1 MGYRKRC
8 NQAELAR
15 VLGCSSPSL
24 TKAKHDPTFPAF
36 DKDNQVEIYAGCI
49 WWHQRTE
56 GAAVNPA
63 SGDEMLVGSESEGL
77 ERYRMAK
84 AQIEEIKLAEQ
95 RQQIVRLNDFE
106 EAVQAILG
114 PYKRLAEHVK
124 RMGNNDVWEM
134 LEEANAEVLR
144 GLDNAYA
151 HADTAEF
158 DTVDGIRENEPAG
171 VG

>member
-1 MGYRKRC
+1 MGHRKRA
-8 NQAELAR
+8 NKSELAR
-15 VLGCSSPSL
+15 VLGVGPACVTRYL
-24 TKAKHDPTFPAF
+24 NDPAFPAF
-36 DKDNQVEIYAGCI
+36 DTDKTAEIYAVVV
-49 WWHQRTE
+49 WHARAQIQPEPT
-56 GAAVNPA
+56 A

-114 PYKRLAEHVK
+114 PYRRLAEHVK
-124 RMGNNDVWEM
+124 RMGNSDLWEM

-158 DTVDGIRENEPAG
+158 DTVDGLRENQPAS